1 MKINSNNELDS
12 GSEDEEEVAGDQ
24 LSDGVEKTLA
34 DNEEQQSAAVML
46 AVGEGV
52 AEGLAENVLGE
63 CGEEVHAGLAGVESC
78 DKDEVTPL
86 QTTPFFASEIKE
98 EFQSE
103 SLVLQEEHSVIAQE
117 QMGTSVNEKLI
128 ITPEH
133 FLGQLLGRDHMQS
146 SQRILGD
153 NLEEEVGT
161 GMEVCS
167 EVKAGLTTAG
177 AINHSLVDPAV
188 ENIIEVGVSE
198 TEQEVEEEAGR
209 RDICPLCAES
219 GQLFSAGQNEMAT
232 HFVQVN

>member
-12 GSEDEEEVAGDQ
+12 GSEDEDEVAGDH
-24 LSDGVEKTLA
+24 LSDGVEETLA

-63 CGEEVHAGLAGVESC
+63 CGEEVHAGHAGVESC

-133 FLGQLLGRDHMQS
+133 FLGQLLGRDHMQ
-146 SQRILGD
+146 RILGD
-153 NLEEEVGT
+153 DLEEEVGT

-188 ENIIEVGVSE
+188 ENIEVGVSE

-209 RDICPLCAES
+209 RDTCPLCAES
-219 GQLFSAGQNEMAT
+219 GQLFSAGQNIYKKKL
-232 HFVQVN
+232 F